1 VLPRFPLYFEARIL
15 TLQPYHP
22 DDLKGKG
29 EPSYSIEKALKEN
42 KNGKL
47 RKHSSSFSHGAARPM
62 SYEMESRNGRNNGIQ
77 APLLQSKGATSSVR
91 RKSFSQGSATGASA
105 WGTGADLD
113 PVDPNRLGV
122 PSDGSGLGRSSS
134 TSHRFADGIKRRFGS
149 LRRK

>member
-1 VLPRFPLYFEARIL
+1 M
-15 TLQPYHP
+15 
-22 DDLKGKG
+22 
-29 EPSYSIEKALKEN
+29 KEN

-47 RKHSSSFSHGAARPM
+47 RKHSASFSHGTAAPM
-62 SYEMESRNGRNNGIQ
+62 GAYEMESRSGRNDGTQ
-77 APLLQSKGATSSVR
+77 APLLSPKCAGGSVR
-91 RKSFSQGSATGASA
+91 RKSFSHGSATGASA

-113 PVDPNRLGV
+113 QVDPNRLGV